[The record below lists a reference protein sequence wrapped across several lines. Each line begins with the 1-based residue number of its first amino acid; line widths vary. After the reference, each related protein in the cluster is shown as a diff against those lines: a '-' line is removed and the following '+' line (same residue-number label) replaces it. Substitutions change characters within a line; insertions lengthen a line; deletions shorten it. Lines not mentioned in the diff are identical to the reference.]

1 MEIEITVEA
10 AVHLDQ
16 PGLLLLRCSRRPHL
30 RPVPNNMQDSETL
43 KQLNIYATFKT
54 LNIKH

>member
-30 RPVPNNMQDSETL
+30 RPVPNN
-43 KQLNIYATFKT
+43 ATFGNKKQS
-54 LNIKH
+54 NINAT